1 MKCPSCSAEVEEGAD
16 LCLECGEPMG
26 DSPVAR
32 AVRSE
37 KSAPSIENV
46 PIDHTEAETAPLPKI
61 EPPKAAKRRR
71 VEEEPEPKRCPG
83 CGIPSTRERCPGCG
97 TVLRRSED

>member
-37 KSAPSIENV
+37 KIT

-61 EPPKAAKRRR
+61 EPPNAAKL
-71 VEEEPEPKRCPG
+71 VA
-83 CGIPSTRERCPGCG
+83 
-97 TVLRRSED
+97 